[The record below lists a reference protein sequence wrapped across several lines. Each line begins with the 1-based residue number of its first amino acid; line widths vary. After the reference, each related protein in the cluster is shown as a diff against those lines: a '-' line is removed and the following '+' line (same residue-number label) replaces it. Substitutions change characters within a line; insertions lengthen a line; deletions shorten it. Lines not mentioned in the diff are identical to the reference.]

1 MATAT
6 YIHNQIPTKEVSNMT
21 SKKVWCGYKPSINH
35 LHVFICVAFACVP
48 KEAMTKL
55 DFKGVK
61 FIFIGYC
68 EDTKGHRLY
77 NPINQYVIISQ
88 SCYL

>member
-1 MATAT
+1 MATTT
-6 YIHNQIPTKEVSNMT
+6 YIHNQIPTKAISNMT
-21 SKKVWCGYKPSINH
+21 SKKVRCGYKPSINH
-35 LHVFICVAFACVP
+35 LHVLICVAFACVP

-68 EDTKGHRLY
+68 EETNGYRLY
-77 NPINQYVIISQ
+77 NLISQYVIISQ
-88 SCYL
+88 LCYV